1 MEDKILEDMKE
12 LTGALS
18 IVTDYAMCMKIVT
31 KYSPSSA
38 PNLLN
43 IMKTINRIKKE
54 YEI

>member
-1 MEDKILEDMKE
+1 MEDKILEDIKE
-12 LTGALS
+12 LTNALN

-31 KYSPSSA
+31 KYNPNSA

-43 IMKTINRIKKE
+43 IMRTINRIKKE